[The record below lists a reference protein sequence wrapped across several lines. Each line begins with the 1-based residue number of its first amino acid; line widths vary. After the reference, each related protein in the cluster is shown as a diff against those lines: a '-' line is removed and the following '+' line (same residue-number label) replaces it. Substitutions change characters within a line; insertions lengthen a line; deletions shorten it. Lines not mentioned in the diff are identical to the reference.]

1 MQDFTN
7 GSIEDLVE
15 FLPIIA
21 PLILIQLILMIIAI
35 ISLIKADDTNGPKPI
50 WAVIIVFLTFIGPI
64 LYFIVGRRQS

>member
-35 ISLIKADDTNGPKPI
+35 ISLIKADDTNGPK
-50 WAVIIVFLTFIGPI
+50 
-64 LYFIVGRRQS
+64 LYGQ